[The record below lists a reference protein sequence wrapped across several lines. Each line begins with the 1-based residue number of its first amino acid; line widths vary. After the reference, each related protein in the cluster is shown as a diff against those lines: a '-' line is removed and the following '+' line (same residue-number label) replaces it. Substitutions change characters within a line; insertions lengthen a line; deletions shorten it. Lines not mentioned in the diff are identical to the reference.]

1 MNDATDIA
9 NTTRILR
16 ETLELER
23 EATRRY
29 AEHQSWAA
37 DPRLCAYWEGLRR
50 NESDHRA
57 QILSELAQLG
67 AAGEWPAPA
76 AAASPGAGRGS
87 GGVSPGGASPYDT
100 GPPYDIGPP
109 YDTGPPNPAASPDP
123 GDPRGFARALATLR
137 SDVEFE
143 RAAVEKYAEFA
154 KALDDP
160 RLKALMREF
169 VRAETGHGRG
179 LKRTIEQ
186 VTATD
191 YPIVLFCPTCGWQ
204 LDFGAAPTEG
214 ARVHCP
220 MCAMTFALAVRDGQ
234 FVLDR
239 V

>member
-1 MNDATDIA
+1 MSTTTD
-9 NTTRILR
+9 TTRILS

-29 AEHQSWAA
+29 TEHQSWAA

-50 NESDHRA
+50 NESEHHGT
-57 QILSELAQLG
+57 ILEELEKLG
-67 AAGEWPAPA
+67 ATGDWSAAPTE
-76 AAASPGAGRGS
+76 ASPGAGAAGAAGAAGGGTSPDGS
-87 GGVSPGGASPYDT
+87 ASPD
-100 GPPYDIGPP
+100 
-109 YDTGPPNPAASPDP
+109 PDP

-204 LDFGAAPTEG
+204 LDFGAAPAEG

>member
-23 EATRRY
+23 EATQRY

-57 QILSELAQLG
+57 QILAELAQLG
-67 AAGEWPAPA
+67 AAGDGPAPA
-76 AAASPGAGRGS
+76 TPA
-87 GGVSPGGASPYDT
+87 
-100 GPPYDIGPP
+100 PPV
-109 YDTGPPNPAASPDP
+109 ALPDP
-123 GDPRGFARALATLR
+123 GDPRGFARAVATLR

-186 VTATD
+186 VTAAD
-191 YPIVLFCPTCGWQ
+191 YPVVVFCPTCGWQ
-204 LDFGAAPTEG
+204 LDFGAAPAEG
-214 ARVHCP
+214 VRVHCP

>member
-9 NTTRILR
+9 NTTRILG
-16 ETLELER
+16 EPLELAR
-23 EATRRY
+23 DATRRY

-57 QILSELAQLG
+57 QILAELAQLG
-67 AAGEWPAPA
+67 AAGDWPAPA
-76 AAASPGAGRGS
+76 TAAFPGAGPGS
-87 GGVSPGGASPYDT
+87 GGVSPGGVSPNDA

-109 YDTGPPNPAASPDP
+109 NPAASPRP
-123 GDPRGFARALATLR
+123 ADPRGFARALATLR

-186 VTATD
+186 VTAAD
-191 YPIVLFCPTCGWQ
+191 YPVVLFCPTCGWQ
-204 LDFGAAPTEG
+204 LGFGAAPAEG

-220 MCAMTFALAVRDGQ
+220 MCAMTFALTVRDGQ

>member
-9 NTTRILR
+9 KTTRVLR

-50 NESDHRA
+50 NESDHRG
-57 QILSELAQLG
+57 QILAELAQLG
-67 AAGEWPAPA
+67 QADDRSAPPPEAPRGAGPA
-76 AAASPGAGRGS
+76 A
-87 GGVSPGGASPYDT
+87 V
-100 GPPYDIGPP
+100 GPPDGAAPP
-109 YDTGPPNPAASPDP
+109 HPT
-123 GDPRGFARALATLR
+123 DPRGFARALATLR

-154 KALDDP
+154 KALADP

-186 VTATD
+186 VTAAD
-191 YPIVLFCPTCGWQ
+191 YPVVLFCPTCGWQ
-204 LDFGAAPTEG
+204 LDFGPAPAEG

-220 MCAMTFALAVRDGQ
+220 MCAMDFALAVRDGQ

>member
-9 NTTRILR
+9 NTTRILG

-57 QILSELAQLG
+57 QILAELAQLG
-67 AAGEWPAPA
+67 AAGDWPAPA
-76 AAASPGAGRGS
+76 TAASPGADPSS
-87 GGVSPGGASPYDT
+87 GGISPDGASPNDAGSPNDV
-100 GPPYDIGPP
+100 GPP
-109 YDTGPPNPAASPDP
+109 
-123 GDPRGFARALATLR
+123 DPRGFARALATLR

-179 LKRTIEQ
+179 LKRMIEQ
-186 VTATD
+186 VTAAD
-191 YPIVLFCPTCGWQ
+191 YPVVLFCPTCGWQ
-204 LDFGAAPTEG
+204 LDFGAAPAES

>member
-1 MNDATDIA
+1 MGTTTD
-9 NTTRILR
+9 TTRILS

-29 AEHQSWAA
+29 AEHRSWAA

-50 NESDHRA
+50 NESEHRGT
-57 QILSELAQLG
+57 ILEELEKLEATG
-67 AAGEWPAPA
+67 DWSSAPTE
-76 AAASPGAGRGS
+76 ASPGAAPAGAAGAAD
-87 GGVSPGGASPYDT
+87 GGASPDSSA
-100 GPPYDIGPP
+100 PPD
-109 YDTGPPNPAASPDP
+109 PDP
-123 GDPRGFARALATLR
+123 GDPRGFTRALTTLR

-204 LDFGAAPTEG
+204 LDFGAAPAEG

>member
-1 MNDATDIA
+1 MNGTTDIA
-9 NTTRILR
+9 GTTRILG

-50 NESDHRA
+50 NESEHRA
-57 QILSELAQLG
+57 QILAELGRLG
-67 AAGEWPAPA
+67 AARERLAPPAEPRPGASLDDGAGPAIGAAPPDDIASSDDAFPADA
-76 AAASPGAGRGS
+76 AAPDPG
-87 GGVSPGGASPYDT
+87 
-100 GPPYDIGPP
+100 
-109 YDTGPPNPAASPDP
+109 P
-123 GDPRGFARALATLR
+123 GDPRGLARALAALR

-143 RAAVEKYAEFA
+143 RAAVEKYAQFA
-154 KALDDP
+154 KALDAP
-160 RLKALMREF
+160 RLKALMREL

-179 LKRTIEQ
+179 LKRMIEQ
-186 VTATD
+186 VTATG
-191 YPIVLFCPTCGWQ
+191 YPVVLFCPTCGWQ
-204 LDFGAAPTEG
+204 LDFGAAPSEG

>member
-23 EATRRY
+23 EATQRY

-57 QILSELAQLG
+57 QILAELAQLG
-67 AAGEWPAPA
+67 AAGDGPAPA
-76 AAASPGAGRGS
+76 TPA
-87 GGVSPGGASPYDT
+87 
-100 GPPYDIGPP
+100 PPV
-109 YDTGPPNPAASPDP
+109 ALPDP
-123 GDPRGFARALATLR
+123 GDPRGFARAVATLR

-186 VTATD
+186 VTAAD
-191 YPIVLFCPTCGWQ
+191 YPVVLFCPTCGWQ
-204 LDFGAAPTEG
+204 LGFGAAPAEG

-220 MCAMTFALAVRDGQ
+220 MCAMTFALTVRDGQ

>member
-1 MNDATDIA
+1 MVVMNDATDIA
-9 NTTRILR
+9 KTTRILR

-50 NESDHRA
+50 NESDHHST
-57 QILSELAQLG
+57 IIEELEKLG
-67 AAGEWPAPA
+67 ATGDRSAPLPE
-76 AAASPGAGRGS
+76 ASRGAG
-87 GGVSPGGASPYDT
+87 PADGASPNDNASLD
-100 GPPYDIGPP
+100 GPAP
-109 YDTGPPNPAASPDP
+109 PDP

-143 RAAVEKYAEFA
+143 RAAVEKYADFA

-186 VTATD
+186 VTAAD
-191 YPIVLFCPTCGWQ
+191 YPVVLFCPTCGWQ
-204 LDFGAAPTEG
+204 LDFGAAPAEG
-214 ARVHCP
+214 ARLHCP
-220 MCAMTFALAVRDGQ
+220 MCAMTFALAVRNGQ

>member
-1 MNDATDIA
+1 MSDATDIA
-9 NTTRILR
+9 ATVCILG

-57 QILSELAQLG
+57 QILAELAQLR
-67 AAGEWPAPA
+67 AAGDWPAPA
-76 AAASPGAGRGS
+76 GEAAAGEVRAGEPELAASPT
-87 GGVSPGGASPYDT
+87 GGATPP
-100 GPPYDIGPP
+100 GP
-109 YDTGPPNPAASPDP
+109 A
-123 GDPRGFARALATLR
+123 DPRGFARALATLR

-143 RAAVEKYAEFA
+143 RAAVKKYAEFA

-160 RLKALMREF
+160 RLKALMREL

-179 LKRTIEQ
+179 LQATIER
-186 VTATD
+186 VTAAD
-191 YPIVLFCPTCGWQ
+191 YPVNLFCPTCGWQ
-204 LDFGAAPTEG
+204 LDFGAAPAEG
-214 ARVHCP
+214 ARLHCP
-220 MCAMTFALAVRDGQ
+220 MCAMDFALVVRDGQ
-234 FVLDR
+234 YALDR

>member
-9 NTTRILR
+9 NTAHILR

-57 QILSELAQLG
+57 QILAELAQLG
-67 AAGEWPAPA
+67 AASDWPAPA
-76 AAASPGAGRGS
+76 TAASPGAGPSS
-87 GGVSPGGASPYDT
+87 GGISPDDA
-100 GPPYDIGPP
+100 GPP
-109 YDTGPPNPAASPDP
+109 
-123 GDPRGFARALATLR
+123 DPRGFARALATLR

-186 VTATD
+186 MTAAD
-191 YPIVLFCPTCGWQ
+191 YPVVLFCPTCGWR
-204 LDFGAAPTEG
+204 LDFGAAAAEG

>member
-1 MNDATDIA
+1 MNHATDIA
-9 NTTRILR
+9 KTTRILR

-50 NESDHRA
+50 NESDHHA
-57 QILSELAQLG
+57 TIIEELEKLG
-67 AAGEWPAPA
+67 ATGDRSAPPPEAPLGAGPA
-76 AAASPGAGRGS
+76 A
-87 GGVSPGGASPYDT
+87 V
-100 GPPYDIGPP
+100 GPPDG
-109 YDTGPPNPAASPDP
+109 AAPPDP
-123 GDPRGFARALATLR
+123 RGPRGFARALATLR

-154 KALDDP
+154 KALADP

-179 LKRTIEQ
+179 LRRTIEQ

-191 YPIVLFCPTCGWQ
+191 YPVVLFCPTCGWQ
-204 LDFGAAPTEG
+204 LDFGPAPEGG

-220 MCAMTFALAVRDGQ
+220 MCAMDFALAVRDGQ

>member
-9 NTTRILR
+9 KTTRILR

-50 NESDHRA
+50 NESDHRG
-57 QILSELAQLG
+57 QILAELAQLG
-67 AAGEWPAPA
+67 AAGDWPAPA
-76 AAASPGAGRGS
+76 GEGPLG
-87 GGVSPGGASPYDT
+87 T
-100 GPPYDIGPP
+100 GPTDG
-109 YDTGPPNPAASPDP
+109 AAPPDP

-143 RAAVEKYAEFA
+143 RAAVKKYADFA

-179 LKRTIEQ
+179 LQRTIEQ
-186 VTATD
+186 VTAAD
-191 YPIVLFCPTCGWQ
+191 YPVVLFCPTCGWQ
-204 LDFGAAPTEG
+204 LDFGPAPAEG